1 MKPKR
6 PTSITSVLVLFIL
19 QSISFT
25 FFTYFLSSKYDADIT
40 GLDGLQAV
48 CESTHIPVVSIGGV
62 NKDNCHESIEHGA
75 SILLFQSLMALV
87 GIAVISAIFGQ
98 KDVKKASKDL
108 YDAVMTS
115 LEENHKL

>member
-1 MKPKR
+1 M
-6 PTSITSVLVLFIL
+6 
-19 QSISFT
+19 
-25 FFTYFLSSKYDADIT
+25 
-40 GLDGLQAV
+40 DGLQAV

>member
-1 MKPKR
+1 
-6 PTSITSVLVLFIL
+6 
-19 QSISFT
+19 
-25 FFTYFLSSKYDADIT
+25 
-40 GLDGLQAV
+40 
-48 CESTHIPVVSIGGV
+48 
-62 NKDNCHESIEHGA
+62 
-75 SILLFQSLMALV
+75 MALV